1 MDTLLR
7 LLLRFLVVPL
17 GVMAGMITTMLVV
30 IVGYWDIGGLISG
43 TNINHAVLLLD
54 ALSAAVFVLT
64 ALILMM
70 WAIAAIGI
78 LFAETFAV
86 RSWIFHVANGAVSA
100 WLAAWLFP
108 TYADQSAPPVDEATF
123 YVVAAGLAGGL
134 AYWLVAGWSAG
145 FWKPLGGA
153 RVAPLPSPSPTSAPV
168 SAAGPMAAP
177 PAAPP
182 PDPVPPPAASGPRP
196 PARMP

>member
-1 MDTLLR
+1 MDSLLR

-30 IVGYWDIGGLISG
+30 IIGYWDIGALVSG
-43 TNINHAVLLLD
+43 ADVGHAVLLLD

-64 ALILMM
+64 ALVMMM

-86 RSWIFHVANGAVSA
+86 RSWIFHVANGAASA

-108 TYADQSAPPVDEATF
+108 TYADQTAPPMDEATF

-145 FWKPLGGA
+145 FWKPLGRA
-153 RVAPLPSPSPTSAPV
+153 VVAPLPAPAPPSAPA
-168 SAAGPMAAP
+168 SAAGPV
-177 PAAPP
+177 PAAP
-182 PDPVPPPAASGPRP
+182 AAPSSSPGSPLP
-196 PARMP
+196 TRMP